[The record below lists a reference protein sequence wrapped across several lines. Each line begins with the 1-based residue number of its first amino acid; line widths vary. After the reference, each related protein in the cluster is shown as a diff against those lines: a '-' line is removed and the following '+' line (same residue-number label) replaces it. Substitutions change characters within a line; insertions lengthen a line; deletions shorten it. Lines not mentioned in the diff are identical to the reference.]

1 MEFSSM
7 RRGGSVARR
16 TLAALVCLVASGG
29 TVATADEWWNP
40 ADQAGSDSVLVSPES
55 TPSQGSFDGM
65 LSDQYSAAPVRPIA
79 QDQVG
84 LSPGPDAGV
93 VDPDLE
99 ESEELDDDTFEDK
112 LNAFAERLDS
122 LDEGFEGL
130 EEALDEVDGK
140 ASNKSLVV
148 SGSSK
153 STMKISG
160 RVHVDAWGFDTDDDP
175 AMNQFSAGPEDE
187 LNRLGFR
194 RLRFGVA
201 GKVKDNMVYKIEMEF
216 ANGNNSEFRDAY
228 LGWSDLP
235 FLQKV
240 LVGNQKRPYGL
251 DHLNSSRYNV
261 FIERPYVIE
270 AFNEDARR
278 LGVQSYGVSD
288 DEAWNWR
295 YGVFNQR
302 NVQDEGNYT
311 GDHLQLQ
318 VAGRLA
324 NTIWYD
330 ETSNGRGY
338 AHWAISGTHADV
350 STEDNAESRFRTRP
364 EARTSGTRWLDT
376 GQIDGTDYY
385 NLLGLEGVVNLG
397 SLQIVGEYQS
407 NWIERDGFED
417 LRLDGGYVYASYFLT
432 GEHMPWSRS
441 SGTLGRPV
449 PLENFW
455 LVDRCNGCRS
465 AGWGAWQ
472 LAARYS
478 VADFSDGADPEFYGG
493 EGQAFTA
500 AMNWYWNANAR
511 MQFNYITGEIEN
523 STVGDRA
530 GAPVAGNYNIY
541 GARFMIDF

>member
-1 MEFSSM
+1 MQSSSM

-40 ADQAGSDSVLVSPES
+40 ADQVGSDSVLVSPES

-65 LSDQYSAAPVRPIA
+65 LSDQYSVAPVRPIA
-79 QDQVG
+79 QDQDG

-288 DEAWNWR
+288 DEAWN
-295 YGVFNQR
+295 
-302 NVQDEGNYT
+302 
-311 GDHLQLQ
+311 
-318 VAGRLA
+318 
-324 NTIWYD
+324 
-330 ETSNGRGY
+330 
-338 AHWAISGTHADV
+338 
-350 STEDNAESRFRTRP
+350 
-364 EARTSGTRWLDT
+364 
-376 GQIDGTDYY
+376 
-385 NLLGLEGVVNLG
+385 
-397 SLQIVGEYQS
+397 
-407 NWIERDGFED
+407 
-417 LRLDGGYVYASYFLT
+417 
-432 GEHMPWSRS
+432 
-441 SGTLGRPV
+441 
-449 PLENFW
+449 
-455 LVDRCNGCRS
+455 
-465 AGWGAWQ
+465 
-472 LAARYS
+472 
-478 VADFSDGADPEFYGG
+478 
-493 EGQAFTA
+493 
-500 AMNWYWNANAR
+500 
-511 MQFNYITGEIEN
+511 
-523 STVGDRA
+523 
-530 GAPVAGNYNIY
+530 
-541 GARFMIDF
+541 

>member
-1 MEFSSM
+1 MQSSSM

-40 ADQAGSDSVLVSPES
+40 ADQVGSDSVLVSPES

-65 LSDQYSAAPVRPIA
+65 LSDQYSVAPVRPIA
-79 QDQVG
+79 QDQDG

-295 YGVFNQR
+295 YGVFNQD
-302 NVQDEGNYT
+302 NVQGTGNYT

-417 LRLDGGYVYASYFLT
+417 LRLDGGYVYASYF
-432 GEHMPWSRS
+432 
-441 SGTLGRPV
+441 
-449 PLENFW
+449 
-455 LVDRCNGCRS
+455 
-465 AGWGAWQ
+465 
-472 LAARYS
+472 
-478 VADFSDGADPEFYGG
+478 
-493 EGQAFTA
+493 
-500 AMNWYWNANAR
+500 
-511 MQFNYITGEIEN
+511 
-523 STVGDRA
+523 
-530 GAPVAGNYNIY
+530 
-541 GARFMIDF
+541 